1 MTSSAFQRILISTAA
16 LPLRADAP
24 PVYLAAARFF
34 ESEVFVCAPCRAV
47 ASRRRK
53 IVNPGLQTPVPI
65 ALPRFAFTKAMQICC
80 PIMYALARWRSRR
93 RICGRRAEPLGS
105 ERDRLA
111 WRAAGAALPFQYED
125 SELPSTSLNLH
136 QPCELRHVPAPYPP
150 SFPLQSIFGNGVCL

>member
-1 MTSSAFQRILISTAA
+1 MNST
-16 LPLRADAP
+16 
-24 PVYLAAARFF
+24 LAAGRRSRVLNAGAAR
-34 ESEVFVCAPCRAV
+34 
-47 ASRRRK
+47 
-53 IVNPGLQTPVPI
+53 T
-65 ALPRFAFTKAMQICC
+65 PRFAFTKATQICC

-111 WRAAGAALPFQYED
+111 WRAAGAALPSQYED

-150 SFPLQSIFGNGVCL
+150 SFPLTIDLREWCLLVILQ